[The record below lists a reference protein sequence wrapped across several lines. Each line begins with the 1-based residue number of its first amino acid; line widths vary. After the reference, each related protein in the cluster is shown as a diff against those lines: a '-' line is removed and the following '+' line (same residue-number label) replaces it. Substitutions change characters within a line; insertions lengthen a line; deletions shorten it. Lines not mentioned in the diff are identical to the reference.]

1 MHAESTPRSL
11 PRRIL
16 IVEDKAIVSGFLVDL
31 LSDAGYR
38 VDIAP
43 DGRAA
48 LDKVEAATYDVIL
61 SDVDMPGLDGPR
73 LYEELTRRHPHL
85 RGRFVLLAGNI
96 ERETVRAFIERTAV
110 PCLAKPFNIETVLRA
125 IRGLAG

>member
-1 MHAESTPRSL
+1 MDAEPTPRNF
-11 PRRIL
+11 PRRVL
-16 IVEDKAIVSGFLVDL
+16 IVDDKAIVSGFLVDL

-38 VDIAP
+38 VDTAP
-43 DGRAA
+43 DGWTA
-48 LDKVEAATYDVIL
+48 LDKVEAGTYDVIL

-96 ERETVRAFIERTAV
+96 EREAVRAFVERTAV
-110 PCLAKPFNIETVLRA
+110 PCLAKPFNIEAVLSA
-125 IRGLAG
+125 IRGLTG